1 MQNIPLSRNQ
11 TGFVPRPSSDLAPLT
26 ESASRAH
33 FSVSLSRSACS
44 LYPTHPFPT
53 HGSSPAAAAAAA
65 AGTALEDP
73 SSPLRRRRSSSSEL
87 CRPSPPPP
95 CCLLLPPPLWPEA
108 MAGHGPSMTV
118 AALAVRIPVGRICHG
133 IDEQKL
139 IAGRRAGGPSE
150 RRRRAAAGGGDG
162 ATSSSGH
169 GARLG
174 SSSSSLAG
182 APHLRPPSLLSPSA
196 TAPLLP
202 GKLRYSLGRR
212 RRTLGDGGGTP
223 GSAARWQQQLPAAVA
238 EVGG

>member
-1 MQNIPLSRNQ
+1 LSRNQ
-11 TGFVPRPSSDLAPLT
+11 TDFVPRPSSDLAPLT

-33 FSVSLSRSACS
+33 FSVSLSRFACT

-53 HGSSPAAAAAAA
+53 HGSSPAAA

-87 CRPSPPPP
+87 CRPPPPP
-95 CCLLLPPPLWPEA
+95 PRCLLLPPPLWPEA

-118 AALAVRIPVGRICHG
+118 VALAVRIPAGRICHG

-150 RRRRAAAGGGDG
+150 RWRRAAAGGGDG

-196 TAPLLP
+196 TASDNPNVP
-202 GKLRYSLGRR
+202 GRINTSK
-212 RRTLGDGGGTP
+212 
-223 GSAARWQQQLPAAVA
+223 
-238 EVGG
+238 